1 MPLIPGTSYLATFIL
16 SMRDETQRD
25 VARSVSKTIED
36 SGSTELAEVLPD
48 VASRLARHSF
58 PACPTKPP

>member
-36 SGSTELAEVLPD
+36 DDDDEDED
-48 VASRLARHSF
+48 DWEQRWYASS
-58 PACPTKPP
+58 